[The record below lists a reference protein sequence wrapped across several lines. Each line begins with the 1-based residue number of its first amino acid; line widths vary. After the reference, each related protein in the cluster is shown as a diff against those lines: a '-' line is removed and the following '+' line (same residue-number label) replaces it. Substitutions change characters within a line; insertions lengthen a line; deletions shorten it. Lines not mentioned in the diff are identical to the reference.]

1 MAYIYQIWND
11 INDKLYIGKTYSSLE
26 ERFKQHCI
34 DSKNKRNEKRP
45 LYNAMN
51 KYGTE
56 HFFITLIE
64 ETDFPEEREQFW
76 IKEKDTYHNGYN
88 GTMGG
93 EGRLHIDRELV
104 IQLYH
109 KYKNQKTVAKM
120 MDCSPDTVR
129 SILKEKEEKIYSRQ
143 EVCLEKSGKK
153 VLMIDKDTNQ
163 ILHLFLSAKE
173 AGRFINKNSSHILD
187 CCNKKRK
194 TAYGYKWEF
203 EEDYI

>member
-1 MAYIYQIWND
+1 
-11 INDKLYIGKTYSSLE
+11 
-26 ERFKQHCI
+26 
-34 DSKNKRNEKRP
+34 
-45 LYNAMN
+45 
-51 KYGTE
+51 
-56 HFFITLIE
+56 
-64 ETDFPEEREQFW
+64 
-76 IKEKDTYHNGYN
+76 
-88 GTMGG
+88 MGG
-93 EGRLHIDRELV
+93 EGRLRIDRELV

-109 KYKNQKTVAKM
+109 KYKNQKTVAKI

-163 ILHLFLSAKE
+163 ILHLFPSAKE
-173 AGRFINKNSSHILD
+173 AGRFINKDSSHILD

-203 EEDYI
+203 EEGHI